1 MLANKRRFNPTSTQR
16 AFFPSPWAAGVWK
29 TGGFFR
35 QATTVPGQP
44 YTTSQRCPTSPW
56 SISFRF
62 ATDWVDLW
70 IDLESFFDCVPTLR
84 GRIHFLKHRVCHR
97 KTGFFRQATGTSKL
111 PSRHVVWLA
120 GDPTQAQEHPPLL
133 FEMVSWGCQANS
145 ASTFQV
151 VGSIFPFAAVLVQQ
165 HEQHALEQA
174 IGTHPHCFRASV
186 ATGLAFCGQSF
197 HYLAFSSKSK
207 ATFEIKGLTVSCRT
221 SRRWFP
227 IFTRFHVQSVFLHIH
242 LHAVSGTYFCFHVHT
257 FHIHS
262 LCSNP
267 FGQTDAFSNWS
278 RRAVVGAVVVEA
290 SGGAVPGKGLRKVQ
304 RTPMIIL
311 VTYVRSQR
319 VVIDLNTSFDS
330 KATIQFIWKLCGYL
344 GHPSGF
350 EHIAETEIWKLMLRC
365 L

>member
-1 MLANKRRFNPTSTQR
+1 MLFDL
-16 AFFPSPWAAGVWK
+16 
-29 TGGFFR
+29 
-35 QATTVPGQP
+35 QATPHRPRNTPPFCLKWCPGGV
-44 YTTSQRCPTSPW
+44 SQ
-56 SISFRF
+56 ILQ
-62 ATDWVDLW
+62 VL
-70 IDLESFFDCVPTLR
+70 
-84 GRIHFLKHRVCHR
+84 
-97 KTGFFRQATGTSKL
+97 SKL
-111 PSRHVVWLA
+111 
-120 GDPTQAQEHPPLL
+120 
-133 FEMVSWGCQANS
+133 
-145 ASTFQV
+145 
-151 VGSIFPFAAVLVQQ
+151 LVQVF
-165 HEQHALEQA
+165 HLLLYLYNNMNSMRWN

-186 ATGLAFCGQSF
+186 ATTLAFCGQSF
-197 HYLAFSSKSK
+197 HYLELAFSSKSR
-207 ATFEIKGLTVSCRT
+207 ATFEINWLTVSFRA

-227 IFTRFHVQSVFLHIH
+227 IFTRFDVQSVFLHIH
-242 LHAVSGTYFCFHVHT
+242 LHAFSGTYFCFLVHT

-330 KATIQFIWKLCGYL
+330 KATIQFIWKLCGNL